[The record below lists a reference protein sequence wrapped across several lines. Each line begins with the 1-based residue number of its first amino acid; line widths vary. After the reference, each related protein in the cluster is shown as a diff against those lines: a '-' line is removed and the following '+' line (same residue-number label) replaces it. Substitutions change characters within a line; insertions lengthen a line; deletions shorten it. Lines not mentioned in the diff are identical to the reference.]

1 MTIGDVVSQYP
12 SSIITVAIAFAF
24 LWLALYIFRVN
35 PDDAASKLASAAM
48 FVVFLYLLSDF
59 TGDTASTKEYLVFYQ
74 RALWWLPFA
83 PVLWLHIA
91 QSTTQPLAFRGAAC
105 FVSSA
110 LNLLRSN
117 SVLGA
122 LYGFAALFVL
132 VNIFTDS
139 IFNFGALQTAALP
152 LKDAP
157 LPTGPAYDL
166 FAVFAFLIASAA
178 WVNFLSQWW
187 RQAKSGNGQ
196 EHFLWDGVRALAHT
210 GIPLSKSRD
219 RTDFWW
225 LALGSILFWLASAG
239 ALVDAG
245 VGIAA
250 PVSLGHIAMGLGVA
264 IVAIA
269 ILRHNAFLKVEALE
283 RDVLYASIGALA
295 IALAYIAAIFIGQ
308 LGNGDA
314 RAIPVLTLVLIT
326 ALALTTHMLADMLK
340 IWFSDT
346 IGTRLGI
353 FTAGDVDKMR
363 RLYEESAKVKRSQR
377 PAVEIFDDGD
387 KTVGRLLELL
397 TPRQREI
404 ITLRAKGL
412 SDKQIADMLEIKLP
426 TVRKHIEDIK
436 TRIGSRDKADCA
448 VYCVV
453 TGLLTKEDLID
464 WFDSLEL
471 DNNHA

>member
-1 MTIGDVVSQYP
+1 M
-12 SSIITVAIAFAF
+12 
-24 LWLALYIFRVN
+24 
-35 PDDAASKLASAAM
+35 
-48 FVVFLYLLSDF
+48 
-59 TGDTASTKEYLVFYQ
+59 
-74 RALWWLPFA
+74 
-83 PVLWLHIA
+83 
-91 QSTTQPLAFRGAAC
+91 
-105 FVSSA
+105 
-110 LNLLRSN
+110 
-117 SVLGA
+117 
-122 LYGFAALFVL
+122 
-132 VNIFTDS
+132 
-139 IFNFGALQTAALP
+139 
-152 LKDAP
+152 
-157 LPTGPAYDL
+157 
-166 FAVFAFLIASAA
+166 
-178 WVNFLSQWW
+178 
-187 RQAKSGNGQ
+187 
-196 EHFLWDGVRALAHT
+196 
-210 GIPLSKSRD
+210 
-219 RTDFWW
+219 
-225 LALGSILFWLASAG
+225 
-239 ALVDAG
+239 
-245 VGIAA
+245 
-250 PVSLGHIAMGLGVA
+250 A